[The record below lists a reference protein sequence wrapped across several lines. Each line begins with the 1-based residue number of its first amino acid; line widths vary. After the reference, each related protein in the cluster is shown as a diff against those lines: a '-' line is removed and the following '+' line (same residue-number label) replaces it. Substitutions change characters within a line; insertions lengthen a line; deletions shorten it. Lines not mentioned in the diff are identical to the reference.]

1 MRLNPSATVWTETVG
16 DFPILFIDDVYEDVD
31 EVRRQA
37 LAADYSIAAA
47 YYPGLHAPL
56 DGHAPTRAVVDK
68 LCGLLNAMGS
78 VDYSPDGVRVDF
90 SVITTPPEKLLAQ
103 QQHPHIDPVPLFA
116 LVYLSPGIE
125 TSTCFYR
132 NRELGIHK
140 IVTADDNAKYQ
151 TFMSAHAT
159 ERLQGDYDV
168 SASPYWE
175 KLHEIEGRYNRL
187 VCYPGNV
194 FHSVMPGPVP
204 TPFDIGKARIT
215 QRFAFGRVAARGD
228 QPA

>member
-1 MRLNPSATVWTETVG
+1 MRIDPSAKVWVETVG
-16 DFPILFIDDVYEDVD
+16 DFPILFIDGFYADVD
-31 EVRRQA
+31 AVRARA

-56 DGHAPTRAVVDK
+56 DDAETRAVAGQ
-68 LCGLLNAMGS
+68 LCRLLGSLGS
-78 VDYSPDGVRVDF
+78 VDYDPALVRIDF

-116 LVYLSPGIE
+116 LAYLTPGID

-132 NRELGIHK
+132 NRVTGLHK
-140 IVTADDNAKYQ
+140 LVTSEDHRRHDVFMQAHGSERAGSDYSLAD
-151 TFMSAHAT
+151 
-159 ERLQGDYDV
+159 
-168 SASPYWE
+168 SPYWE
-175 KLHEIEGRYNRL
+175 KLHAIEGRYNRL

-204 TPFDIGKARIT
+204 DPFDIGKARIT
-215 QRFAFGRVAARGD
+215 QRFAFGKAAPRGG
-228 QPA
+228 

>member
-1 MRLNPSATVWTETVG
+1 MRLNPSASLWVETVG
-16 DFPILFIDDVYEDVD
+16 DFPILFIDDFYADVD
-31 EVRRQA
+31 AVRRQA

-56 DGHAPTRAVVDK
+56 DDPDTRAVVDA
-68 LCGLLNAMGS
+68 LCRLLASLGP
-78 VDYSPDGVRVDF
+78 VDYDPATVRVDF

-116 LVYLSPGIE
+116 LAYLTPGIE

-132 NRELGIHK
+132 NLETGLHK
-140 IVTADDNAKYQ
+140 IVTPEDQARQQA
-151 TFMSAHAT
+151 FALSRGA
-159 ERLQGDYDV
+159 ERVEGDYDV
-168 SASPYWE
+168 SQSPYWE
-175 KLHEIEGRYNRL
+175 KLHAIEGRYNRL

-204 TPFDIGKARIT
+204 DPFDIARARIT
-215 QRFAFGRVAARGD
+215 QRFAFGRVTPRQEG
-228 QPA
+228 QP